1 MINSFSW
8 PTLNEAI
15 KVFPP
20 RHFIQY
26 CKMSLSLGEIP
37 QSGAEEMAQWGE
49 ILTAQARTWVRGPRP
64 HVKDVY
70 MDQHL

>member
-1 MINSFSW
+1 MSQKYKKMINSFSW

-20 RHFIQY
+20 LHSIQY
-26 CKMSLSLGEIP
+26 CKMSVSPGEIP

-49 ILTAQARTWVRGPRP
+49 VLTA
-64 HVKDVY
+64 
-70 MDQHL
+70 